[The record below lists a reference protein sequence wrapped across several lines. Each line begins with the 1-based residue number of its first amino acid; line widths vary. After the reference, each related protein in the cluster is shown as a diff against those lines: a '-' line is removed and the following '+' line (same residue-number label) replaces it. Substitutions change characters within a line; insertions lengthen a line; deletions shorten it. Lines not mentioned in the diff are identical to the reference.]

1 MSVNQK
7 TMDVLDQAIAA
18 IPSCALDESGV
29 HEQRARY
36 AHLAPSVTD
45 LKREAEAVS
54 VEFRESFD
62 CRMLD
67 QALEVERA
75 CCPFFQ
81 FELDE
86 ARRRLRITVRE
97 PDQLQALD
105 AVAYA
110 FGVGHRVSH
119 D

>member
-1 MSVNQK
+1 MSLHK
-7 TMDVLDQAIAA
+7 TTDVLDQAIAE
-18 IPSCALDESGV
+18 IPSCALDASGV

-36 AHLAPSVTD
+36 AHLAPSVTG
-45 LKREAEAVS
+45 LKREAEAAS
-54 VEFRESFD
+54 IEFGENFD
-62 CRMLD
+62 RQTLE

-81 FELDE
+81 FEFDE
-86 ARRRLRITVRE
+86 SNRRLRVTVRE
-97 PDQLQALD
+97 PDQLHALD

-110 FGVGHRVSH
+110 FGVGHWVT